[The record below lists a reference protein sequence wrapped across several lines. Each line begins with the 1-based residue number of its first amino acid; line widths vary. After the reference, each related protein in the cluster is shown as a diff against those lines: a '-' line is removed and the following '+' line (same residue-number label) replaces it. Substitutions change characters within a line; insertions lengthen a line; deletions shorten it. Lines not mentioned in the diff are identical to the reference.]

1 MDLIAS
7 QDTVRIES
15 CGPGFSVAPT
25 RPLLSHL
32 GQPSLLSSRTGIRR
46 RANGEA
52 PRVLLFVPPYTRL
65 IEPTL
70 DDSAFARIGI
80 DTFEVMKRAGTP
92 IGLLRI
98 ATVARRAGYEVQI
111 VDAPF
116 AGWSQESSLVK
127 VDQGHLIRYGLTDA
141 QMCKIIETAQPDI
154 VGIQCNYTVQWGNA
168 RALAEL
174 VRNIDPNLVLV
185 TGGAHSSGDW
195 KNALLDSAFD
205 FALINEADRAFTLLL
220 DALTHE
226 GTDTNAVPG
235 VAYRDSRGQLVR
247 PSHKS
252 SYLSIVPKRQDLDER
267 LGLMPLPDF
276 SFLDM
281 NHYLQPYHSSGARVR
296 KYGAWAQIFS
306 TIGCNVNCNFCYI
319 PKINGPWRALGLD
332 WFDLHLADL
341 VKQGVT
347 EVLIEDDHLMHD
359 PLYAMEVGRLLK
371 KHDLPWVEEGGLSL
385 FNLILLHLG
394 ERFIAQM
401 DEKERKN
408 PQYRN
413 VIEAVKG
420 GLTAREFIRSI
431 AENGCYNIYLAVESA
446 NEDALLNSNKS
457 RLNAIQQSTFE
468 LIEIFTEYGIQVTG
482 GFMLGF
488 VNPPAGPGQKP
499 FVESL
504 ELIDRTIDYAVNLM
518 GAGMAYANPFI
529 VTPIPGTPMW
539 EYQQQFVVR
548 HYDNGWSHE
557 KATMATDQ
565 WNAEAI
571 EKARMELLVRANG
584 ADRVREMVRRGTWPV
599 DA

>member
-7 QDTVRIES
+7 QGTTRIES
-15 CGPGFSVAPT
+15 KGPNFSVAPT
-25 RPLLSHL
+25 RPLLNLL
-32 GQPSLLSSRTGIRR
+32 GQPSLLTSPTGIRR

-65 IEPTL
+65 IEPTPR
-70 DDSAFARIGI
+70 DSAFARIGI

-98 ATVARRAGYEVQI
+98 ATVARRAGYDVQI

-116 AGWSQESSLVK
+116 AGWSQEHTLVN
-127 VDQGHLIRYGLTDA
+127 VDQGHLIRYGLTDL
-141 QMCKIIETAQPDI
+141 QMRQIIEAAQPDI

-174 VRNIDPNLVLV
+174 VKSIDPNLVLV

-195 KNALLDSAFD
+195 QNALLDSAFD

-220 DALTHE
+220 DALTQE
-226 GTDTNAVPG
+226 GIDVNGVPG
-235 VAYRDSRGQLVR
+235 VAYRDGRGQLIR
-247 PSHKS
+247 PTLKS

-276 SFLDM
+276 GLLNM

-296 KYGAWAQIFS
+296 KHGAWAQIFS

-394 ERFIAQM
+394 EGFIAQM
-401 DEKERKN
+401 DEKERKS
-408 PQYRN
+408 PQFRN
-413 VIEAVKG
+413 VIEAVRG

-446 NEDALLNSNKS
+446 NEDSLVNSNKS
-457 RLNAIQQSTFE
+457 RLNAIQHSTFE
-468 LIEIFTEYGIQVTG
+468 LIEIFTEHGIQVTG

-504 ELIDRTIDYAVNLM
+504 ELIERTIDYAVNLM

-529 VTPIPGTPMW
+529 VTPIPGTSMW
-539 EYQQQFVVR
+539 EYQQQYVVR

-557 KATMATDQ
+557 KATMATEQ
-565 WNAEAI
+565 WSAEEI

>member
-141 QMCKIIETAQPDI
+141 QMRKIIETAQPDI

-226 GTDTNAVPG
+226 GTDINAVPG

-401 DEKERKN
+401 DEKERKS

-420 GLTAREFIRSI
+420 GLTARSSFARLPKMAATTSTLRWRALTRTPCSTPTSPDSMPFNNQRS
-431 AENGCYNIYLAVESA
+431 NSSKSLPNTGLKLLAASCWGSSTRLRGLGK
-446 NEDALLNSNKS
+446 NLL
-457 RLNAIQQSTFE
+457 
-468 LIEIFTEYGIQVTG
+468 
-482 GFMLGF
+482 
-488 VNPPAGPGQKP
+488 
-499 FVESL
+499 
-504 ELIDRTIDYAVNLM
+504 
-518 GAGMAYANPFI
+518 
-529 VTPIPGTPMW
+529 
-539 EYQQQFVVR
+539 
-548 HYDNGWSHE
+548 
-557 KATMATDQ
+557 
-565 WNAEAI
+565 
-571 EKARMELLVRANG
+571 
-584 ADRVREMVRRGTWPV
+584 
-599 DA
+599 

>member
-1 MDLIAS
+1 
-7 QDTVRIES
+7 
-15 CGPGFSVAPT
+15 
-25 RPLLSHL
+25 
-32 GQPSLLSSRTGIRR
+32 
-46 RANGEA
+46 
-52 PRVLLFVPPYTRL
+52 
-65 IEPTL
+65 
-70 DDSAFARIGI
+70 
-80 DTFEVMKRAGTP
+80 
-92 IGLLRI
+92 
-98 ATVARRAGYEVQI
+98 
-111 VDAPF
+111 
-116 AGWSQESSLVK
+116 
-127 VDQGHLIRYGLTDA
+127 
-141 QMCKIIETAQPDI
+141 
-154 VGIQCNYTVQWGNA
+154 
-168 RALAEL
+168 
-174 VRNIDPNLVLV
+174 
-185 TGGAHSSGDW
+185 SSGDW

-205 FALINEADRAFTLLL
+205 FTLINEADRAFTLLL

-226 GTDTNAVPG
+226 GKNINAVPG
-235 VAYRDSRGQLVR
+235 VAYRDSHLQLVR
-247 PSHKS
+247 PTHKS

-296 KYGAWAQIFS
+296 KHGAWAQIFS

-319 PKINGPWRALGLD
+319 PKVNGPWRALGLD

-359 PLYAMEVGRLLK
+359 PLYAMEVSRLLK

-394 ERFIAQM
+394 EPFIAQM

-408 PQYRN
+408 PQFRN
-413 VIEAVKG
+413 VIDAVKG
-420 GLTAREFIRSI
+420 GLTAREFIRTI

-446 NEDALLNSNKS
+446 NEDSLVNSNKS
-457 RLNAIQQSTFE
+457 RLNAIQHSTFE
-468 LIEIFTEYGIQVTG
+468 LIEIFTEHGIQVTG

-488 VNPPAGPGQKP
+488 VNPPGGPGQMA

-504 ELIDRTIDYAVNLM
+504 ELIERTIDYAVNLM

-557 KATMATDQ
+557 KATMATGQ
-565 WNAEAI
+565 WSAEDI

-599 DA
+599 DV

>member
-1 MDLIAS
+1 MLN
-7 QDTVRIES
+7 
-15 CGPGFSVAPT
+15 
-25 RPLLSHL
+25 
-32 GQPSLLSSRTGIRR
+32 SRTGIRR
-46 RANGEA
+46 RAHGEA

-65 IEPTL
+65 IEPTSH
-70 DDSAFARIGI
+70 DSAFARIGI

-98 ATVARRAGYEVQI
+98 ATVARRAGYDVQI
-111 VDAPF
+111 VDSPF
-116 AGWSQESSLVK
+116 AGWSQEHSLVK
-127 VDQGHLIRYGLTDA
+127 VDQGHLIRYGLTDT
-141 QMCKIIETAQPDI
+141 QIREIIETAQPDI

-174 VRNIDPNLVLV
+174 VKTLDPNLVLV

-226 GTDTNAVPG
+226 GTDINAVPG
-235 VAYRDSRGQLVR
+235 VAYRDSRAQLIR
-247 PSHKS
+247 PTQKS
-252 SYLSIVPKRQDLDER
+252 SYLSIIPKRQDLEER
-267 LGLMPLPDF
+267 LGVMPLPDF

-281 NHYLQPYHSSGARVR
+281 KHYLQPYHSSGARVR
-296 KYGAWAQIFS
+296 KHGAWAQIFS

-359 PLYAMEVGRLLK
+359 PLYAMEVGKLLK

-394 ERFIAQM
+394 ERFIDQM

-420 GLTAREFIRSI
+420 GLTARKFIRSI

-446 NEDALLNSNKS
+446 NEDSLVNSNKS
-457 RLNAIQQSTFE
+457 RLNAIQHSTFE
-468 LIEIFTEYGIQVTG
+468 LIEIFTEHGIQVTG

-488 VNPPAGPGQKP
+488 VNPPGGPGQKP

-529 VTPIPGTPMW
+529 VTPIPGTSMW
-539 EYQQQFVVR
+539 EYQQQYVVR

-565 WNAEAI
+565 WSAEDI

>member
-1 MDLIAS
+1 
-7 QDTVRIES
+7 
-15 CGPGFSVAPT
+15 
-25 RPLLSHL
+25 
-32 GQPSLLSSRTGIRR
+32 
-46 RANGEA
+46 
-52 PRVLLFVPPYTRL
+52 
-65 IEPTL
+65 
-70 DDSAFARIGI
+70 
-80 DTFEVMKRAGTP
+80 
-92 IGLLRI
+92 
-98 ATVARRAGYEVQI
+98 
-111 VDAPF
+111 
-116 AGWSQESSLVK
+116 
-127 VDQGHLIRYGLTDA
+127 
-141 QMCKIIETAQPDI
+141 
-154 VGIQCNYTVQWGNA
+154 
-168 RALAEL
+168 
-174 VRNIDPNLVLV
+174 V
-185 TGGAHSSGDW
+185 TGRTHCW
-195 KNALLDSAFD
+195 IPAFD

-226 GTDTNAVPG
+226 GTDINAVPG
-235 VAYRDSRGQLVR
+235 VAYRDSRGQLIR
-247 PSHKS
+247 PTQKS
-252 SYLSIVPKRQDLDER
+252 SYLSIIPKRQDLEER
-267 LGLMPLPDF
+267 LGVMPLPDF

-281 NHYLQPYHSSGARVR
+281 KHYLQPYHSSGARVR
-296 KYGAWAQIFS
+296 KHGAWAQIFS

-359 PLYAMEVGRLLK
+359 PLYAMEVGKLLK

-394 ERFIAQM
+394 ERFIDQM
-401 DEKERKN
+401 DEKERKS

-420 GLTAREFIRSI
+420 GLTARKFIRSI

-446 NEDALLNSNKS
+446 NEDSLVNSNKS
-457 RLNAIQQSTFE
+457 RLNAIQHSTFE
-468 LIEIFTEYGIQVTG
+468 LIEIFTEHGIQVTG

-488 VNPPAGPGQKP
+488 VNPPSGPGQKP

-529 VTPIPGTPMW
+529 VTPIPGTSMW
-539 EYQQQFVVR
+539 EYQQQYVVR

-565 WNAEAI
+565 WSAEDI

>member
-1 MDLIAS
+1 M
-7 QDTVRIES
+7 RIES
-15 CGPGFSVAPT
+15 NGPSFSVAPT
-25 RPLLSHL
+25 RPLLNHL
-32 GQPSLLSSRTGIRR
+32 GQPSLLNSRTGILR

-65 IEPTL
+65 IEPTPH
-70 DDSAFARIGI
+70 DSAFARIGI

-111 VDAPF
+111 IDSPF
-116 AGWSQESSLVK
+116 AGWSQEHSLVK
-127 VDQGHLIRYGLTDA
+127 VDQGHLIRYGLTDT
-141 QMCKIIETAQPDI
+141 QMREIIETAQPDI

-174 VRNIDPNLVLV
+174 VKTIDPNLVLV

-195 KNALLDSAFD
+195 QNALMDSAFD
-205 FALINEADRAFTLLL
+205 FVLINEADRAFTLLL
-220 DALTHE
+220 DALTNE
-226 GTDTNAVPG
+226 GTDINAVPG
-235 VAYRDSRGQLVR
+235 VAYRDSRAQLVR
-247 PSHKS
+247 PTHKS
-252 SYLSIVPKRQDLDER
+252 SYLSILPKRQDLDER
-267 LGLMPLPDF
+267 LGVMPLPDF
-276 SFLDM
+276 SFLNM

-296 KYGAWAQIFS
+296 KHGAWAQIFS

-431 AENGCYNIYLAVESA
+431 AKNGCYNIYLAVESA
-446 NEDALLNSNKS
+446 NEDSLVNSNKS
-457 RLNAIQQSTFE
+457 RLNAIQHSTFE
-468 LIEIFTEYGIQVTG
+468 LIEIFTEYGVQVTG

-488 VNPPAGPGQKP
+488 VNPPSGPGQKP
-499 FVESL
+499 FIESL

-529 VTPIPGTPMW
+529 VTPIPGTSMW
-539 EYQQQFVVR
+539 EYQRQYVVR

-565 WNAEAI
+565 WSAEDI

>member
-1 MDLIAS
+1 MELIAS
-7 QDTVRIES
+7 QDTIRIDSREPS
-15 CGPGFSVAPT
+15 FSVSPT
-25 RPLLSHL
+25 RPLLKHL
-32 GQPSLLSSRTGIRR
+32 RQPSLLSSRTAIRR

-65 IEPTL
+65 IEPTPH
-70 DDSAFARIGI
+70 DSAFARIGI

-98 ATVARRAGYEVQI
+98 ATVARRAGYDVQI

-116 AGWSQESSLVK
+116 AGWSQEHSLVQ
-127 VDQGHLIRYGLTDA
+127 VDQGNLIRYGLNDT
-141 QMCKIIETAQPDI
+141 QLREIIETSQPDI

-174 VRNIDPNLVLV
+174 VKSIDPNLVLV

-226 GTDTNAVPG
+226 GTDIDAIPG

-247 PSHKS
+247 PTQKS
-252 SYLSIVPKRQDLDER
+252 SYLSIVPKRQGLDER
-267 LGLMPLPDF
+267 LGIMPLPDF

-281 NHYLQPYHSSGARVR
+281 SHYLQPYHSSGARVR
-296 KYGAWAQIFS
+296 KHGAWAQIFS

-341 VKQGVT
+341 VRQGVT

-394 ERFIAQM
+394 ESFIAQL
-401 DEKERKN
+401 DENERRN

-413 VIEAVKG
+413 VIEAIKG
-420 GLTAREFIRSI
+420 GLNAREFIHSI
-431 AENGCYNIYLAVESA
+431 AENGCYNVYLAVESA
-446 NEDALLNSNKS
+446 NEESLVNSNKS
-457 RLNAIQQSTFE
+457 RFNAIQQSTFE
-468 LIEIFTEYGIQVTG
+468 LIEIFTEHGIQVTG

-488 VNPPAGPGQKP
+488 VNPPERPGQEP
-499 FVESL
+499 FIESL
-504 ELIDRTIDYAVNLM
+504 ELIERTIDYAVTLM

-529 VTPIPGTPMW
+529 VTPIPGTSMW
-539 EYQQQFVVR
+539 EYQQQYVVR

-557 KATMATDQ
+557 KATMATEH
-565 WNAEAI
+565 WSAEEI

-584 ADRVREMVRRGTWPV
+584 VNRVREMVRRGTWPV
-599 DA
+599 NA